1 MFSRLLI
8 LRTLWSGENAKKAL
22 QKILLIL
29 KRDVLTHVLLRRAAV
44 GALGSI
50 HRVAHHKYFS
60 HALVGKSQKA
70 TGERRDGEGGDGDG
84 GLTGAVIA
92 RLFSK
97 DRGVRISSACAVLE
111 MCSLSTEEK
120 ALPAE
125 LRSKR
130 QFVRD
135 DCCWGAEGV
144 ADVILARLRQAIEE
158 GFVSTAATLSP
169 MHSPLASSHS
179 LMPVPKAS
187 ASGARGGIAKGLGSH
202 RVSSAAGQGPHAG
215 KQRGGRGGGVEVGQ
229 EGETGAHGERE
240 AGETGRSAGKGG
252 ERAEEYAEEDAV
264 QLEGLRLLLY
274 LIGMWTGVLV
284 LEIGVEV
291 LDFMFIRV

>member
-1 MFSRLLI
+1 M
-8 LRTLWSGENAKKAL
+8 
-22 QKILLIL
+22 
-29 KRDVLTHVLLRRAAV
+29 LTYVLLRRAAV

-60 HALVGKSQKA
+60 HVLARKSQKA
-70 TGERRDGEGGDGDG
+70 TGERRDGGGGDGDG
-84 GLTGAVIA
+84 GLTGAVLA

-111 MCSLSTEEK
+111 MCSLSAEEE

-144 ADVILARLRQAIEE
+144 SDVILARLRQAVEE
-158 GFVSTAATLSP
+158 GSVSTAPTLSP

-179 LMPVPKAS
+179 LMPMPKAS
-187 ASGARGGIAKGLGSH
+187 ASSSRGGIAKGLGSH
-202 RVSSAAGQGPHAG
+202 RASSAAGKGTDVG
-215 KQRGGRGGGVEVGQ
+215 KRRGGGGGGVDVGQ

-240 AGETGRSAGKGG
+240 TGKTGRNAGKGG
-252 ERAEEYAEEDAV
+252 ERAEEFAEEDAI

-284 LEIGVEV
+284 LEIGVQGLGFRFHVHWGLVWNKE
-291 LDFMFIRV
+291 RQE